1 VTAAAIDGL
10 WRRATRSRAVFA
22 SALTLAAV
30 VAAPASAQPAQPAA
44 PAAGSGVWEVGG
56 GAVFVGGY
64 DLGASI
70 AELTPNTGNTTP
82 VTLFRTENSV
92 RPVIGVQA
100 RLGYIV
106 SSALVIEAGFRFAR
120 PVYEVEVT
128 GDFESAADATIE
140 ERLSQYLFE
149 GSAVWHF
156 NGAAFAGGR
165 AVPFVVGGAG
175 YLRELHDEDAYVEDG
190 YEYHAGAGVKWWFND
205 RRRGFGIRGE
215 VGVSIRDGGFDFEDS
230 RRWVP
235 TAAGSLV
242 YRF

>member
-1 VTAAAIDGL
+1 VTAAAIDERA
-10 WRRATRSRAVFA
+10 RRAARAAAVLA
-22 SALTLAAV
+22 LGLTLAAV
-30 VAAPASAQPAQPAA
+30 VAAPASAQPAAA
-44 PAAGSGVWEVGG
+44 AAGRGVWEVGG

-64 DLGASI
+64 DLGTSV

-82 VTLFRTENSV
+82 VTLFRTENTV
-92 RPVIGVQA
+92 RPAFGVQA
-100 RLGYIV
+100 RIGYIV
-106 SSALVIEAGFRFAR
+106 SSALVIEAGFRYAQ
-120 PVYEVEVT
+120 PTYEVRVT
-128 GDFESAADATIE
+128 GDFESAADATID
-140 ERLSQYLFE
+140 ERISQYLFE